1 MAKASEIKK
10 LAEKLDIPYNNEWN
24 DDDIMASIADSIGVG
39 YDYSESSKNNLLEAL
54 QEMDQ
59 ENNDAQYDDAVDE
72 YETLEDYD
80 DTQEELDEEE
90 AEEDEDNYQ
99 NNDRSYT
106 KEKKKDSTDDSEK
119 ATDEDASDKPK
130 QKNNKNKNNEET
142 KKDSPDEVQKNKTN
156 NDKANKTN
164 NATNTDNA
172 RKNLEHSKRMKKGSA
187 EDAAK
192 NGADA
197 AKKGTDAAKKGTEAA
212 KQAQKVANNANKAAS
227 TKAKQG
233 VKKGA
238 QNVARAIGNGI
249 KAIANFITTKLI
261 PFIMAHPW
269 VLLVL
274 IFVIFFVI
282 LIVMIAV
289 FFGEGKNNG
298 TVSTYGTGSC
308 RYELSGILSD
318 KPVEMN
324 GIKVE
329 IINCDGVESNYTVLE
344 TVDFEKY
351 VLGASLALVGENA
364 SDEALKAQIITT
376 RNYVLTRNSAVCP
389 GNQDNCF
396 YGYNPN
402 SNVIRLRACDTDL
415 VYWNYNQDMY
425 YSTSSGKTLY
435 SPEISEG
442 TVYKYALSAERKE
455 QVESIAQ
462 QVSGKVL
469 LDSNG
474 DVYKTSK
481 SSTNQFVT
489 EAQNNKTYEEI
500 LEKVYGTTKY
510 SSATCSSYGN
520 IDYGDY
526 VIESSN
532 DEIILQEPLAD
543 FLESKGTSLEQ
554 FNSLIESNVNQ
565 AGFGTRAGVVAAA
578 VTLIAELGNN
588 YGVRIPYFWGGGH
601 VANFIQP
608 YADGRWGSN
617 SCSAYDKAGFHYD
630 RCGLDCSGF
639 VPWAIYNG
647 GFAMQ
652 EARLAHTFVN
662 IEGAEKVQLNPN
674 QAVLQPGDLLESSM
688 HIVLVVGVDELS
700 KEYIC
705 AEASGYQYGVWFT
718 RRKFNEKDYYGL
730 KMDNYYNNPSNIRS
744 K

>member
-10 LAEKLDIPYNNEWN
+10 LAEKLKIPYNNSWN
-24 DDDIMASIADSIGVG
+24 DDDILASIADRVGVG
-39 YDYSESSKNNLLEAL
+39 YDYSESAKNNLLSTLKDLNGE
-54 QEMDQ
+54 QFDEII
-59 ENNDAQYDDAVDE
+59 ENE
-72 YETLEDYD
+72 EIPETLEDYGESYEQLED
-80 DTQEELDEEE
+80 YQSEEQKGVSNEP
-90 AEEDEDNYQ
+90 
-99 NNDRSYT
+99 T
-106 KEKKKDSTDDSEK
+106 KQEKKESTK
-119 ATDEDASDKPK
+119 
-130 QKNNKNKNNEET
+130 KNNEKDIDNDEDDL
-142 KKDSPDEVQKNKTN
+142 KKNSQRNKPNTN
-156 NDKANKTN
+156 QRSDASNNKASS
-164 NATNTDNA
+164 TDNA
-172 RKNLEHSKRMKKGSA
+172 NKNLEYNKRMKNKPT
-187 EDAAK
+187 DAATNGTNPVKKSNDLVAK
-192 NGADA
+192 NG
-197 AKKGTDAAKKGTEAA
+197 K
-212 KQAQKVANNANKAAS
+212 KAAS
-227 TKAKQG
+227 GAK
-233 VKKGA
+233 
-238 QNVARAIGNGI
+238 NVADKTKDGAK
-249 KAIANFITTKLI
+249 KATRSAGKKLGKAAKSVGNFITTKLI

-269 VLLVL
+269 ILLVL
-274 IFVIFFVI
+274 FFIIFFII
-282 LIVMIAV
+282 LIMMIVV
-289 FFGEGKNNG
+289 FFGKGANNG
-298 TVSTYGTGSC
+298 AGAPFGTGSC
-308 RYELSGILSD
+308 KYELSGILSQGT
-318 KPVEMN
+318 VELS

-329 IINCDGVESNYTVLE
+329 IINCDGNETDYTVLQ
-344 TVDFEKY
+344 TVNFEKY

-402 SNVIRLRACDTDL
+402 SKVIRLRACDTDL
-415 VYWNYNQDMY
+415 VYWNYSEDMY
-425 YSTSSGKTLY
+425 YSSSSGKTLY

-442 TVYKYALSAERKE
+442 TIYKNALTDERKE
-455 QVESIAQ
+455 EVENVAQ

-481 SSTNQFVT
+481 TSTNQFVA
-489 EAQNNKTYEEI
+489 EAQNNKSYEEI
-500 LEKVYGTTKY
+500 LEKVYGSNNY
-510 SSATCSSYGN
+510 SSAICSSYGT

-532 DEIILQEPLAD
+532 DEIILQESLSS
-543 FLESKGTSLEQ
+543 FLESKGTSLEA
-554 FNSLIESNVNQ
+554 FNSIIENNVNN

-608 YADGRWGSN
+608 FADAKWGSG
-617 SCSAYDKAGFHYD
+617 SCSAYDKGGFHYD

-647 GFAMQ
+647 GFDMK

-662 IEGAEKVQLNPN
+662 IQGAEKVKLDAN

-688 HIVLVVGVDELS
+688 HIVLVIGVDEAT

-730 KMDNYYNNPSNIRS
+730 RMDNYYNNPSNIRS

>member
-1 MAKASEIKK
+1 MAKASEIKR
-10 LAEKLDIPYNNEWN
+10 LAEKLNIPYNNSWS
-24 DDDIMASIADSIGVG
+24 DDDILASIADRIGVG
-39 YDYSESSKNNLLEAL
+39 YDYSESSKNNLLSAL
-54 QEMDQ
+54 KELNR
-59 ENNDAQYDDAVDE
+59 ENDDVADD

-80 DTQEELDEEE
+80 DVQDEIDDEY
-90 AEEDEDNYQ
+90 EDEYADDYEE
-99 NNDRSYT
+99 NDGSSSREKRK
-106 KEKKKDSTDDSEK
+106 KEAADDSEK
-119 ATDEDASDKPK
+119 KSSDDSSDSSKH
-130 QKNNKNKNNEET
+130 KNKKNDKD
-142 KKDSPDEVQKNKTN
+142 KKDSLDEKQKNKTKNEPSNKSN
-156 NDKANKTN
+156 NPSNV
-164 NATNTDNA
+164 DNA
-172 RKNLEHSKRMKKGSA
+172 RKNLEHNKRMKNGPA

-192 NGADA
+192 KGADA
-197 AKKGTDAAKKGTEAA
+197 AKKGSDAAKKGADAA
-212 KQAQKVANNANKAAS
+212 KKGSDAAKKAKTAANNAKKAAS
-227 TKAKQG
+227 KAKEGTKKAAKSATKAIG
-233 VKKGA
+233 KGL
-238 QNVARAIGNGI
+238 RAIG
-249 KAIANFITTKLI
+249 NFITTKLL

-269 VLLVL
+269 ILLVL
-274 IFVIFFVI
+274 ILVIFFAV

-289 FFGEGKNNG
+289 FFGKGENKSAIGG
-298 TVSTYGTGSC
+298 YGTGSC
-308 RYELSGILSD
+308 KYELSGILSD
-318 KPVEMN
+318 KKVEMN

-329 IINCDGVESNYTVLE
+329 IINCDGVESSYSLLE

-402 SNVIRLRACDTDL
+402 SNVIRMRACDTDL
-415 VYWNYNQDMY
+415 VYWNYTQDMY
-425 YSTSSGKTLY
+425 YSTSGGKNLY

-442 TVYKYALSAERKE
+442 TVYKYALSDERKK

-469 LDSNG
+469 LDGNG

-526 VIESSN
+526 IIESSN
-532 DEIILQEPLAD
+532 DEIILQQPLSD
-543 FLESKGTSLEQ
+543 FLASKGTSLEQ
-554 FNSLIESNVNQ
+554 FNSLIESNVDN
-565 AGFGTRAGVVAAA
+565 AGWGTRAGVVAAA
-578 VTLIAELGNN
+578 VTLIDELGNN

-608 YADGRWGSN
+608 FADGKWGSG

-647 GFAMQ
+647 GFAMK

-662 IEGAEKVQLNPN
+662 IEGADKVQLNAN
-674 QAVLQPGDLLESSM
+674 EAVLQPGDLLESSM
-688 HIVLVVGVDELS
+688 HIVLVVGVDETT

-730 KMDNYYNNPSNIRS
+730 RMDNYYNNPSNIRS